1 LLTPRDLLNVQFAP
15 AWRGY
20 NRTQVDEFIRR
31 LIGEYEELVRKYNKL
46 KEKEPGQ
53 AVSTDDVETSEQA
66 VEQARQQA
74 EEIVAGARK
83 QAEEILD
90 AARTQVSEEE
100 ARLAAIR
107 QETIG
112 FQRRMRTLL
121 NEFSSLLDQGEA
133 ETERLLQLVGE
144 AMDEAAPTSSRE

>member
-1 LLTPRDLLNVQFAP
+1 M
-15 AWRGY
+15 
-20 NRTQVDEFIRR
+20 
-31 LIGEYEELVRKYNKL
+31 
-46 KEKEPGQ
+46 
-53 AVSTDDVETSEQA
+53 
-66 VEQARQQA
+66 
-74 EEIVAGARK
+74 AGARK

-90 AARTQVSEEE
+90 AARTQVSEEA

-112 FQRRMRTLL
+112 FQRRMRTQL